1 MLDGAEKRPFG
12 FDVFQAAQK
21 ELAESSGV
29 LDLSEDGLDDLLSE
43 AVAGAPTGTSW
54 LGCHGPDARPRAPS
68 PTTPSVPLAVAGTAR
83 GNESVDAAAGKPS
96 EIGLITET
104 RAGGELAR
112 ICAH

>member
-43 AVAGAPTGTSW
+43 AVAGAPTGTSE
-54 LGCHGPDARPRAPS
+54 LGCHGRDARPRAPS

-83 GNESVDAAAGKPS
+83 GNESVDAAAGGASGSWLRKN
-96 EIGLITET
+96 T
-104 RAGGELAR
+104 RSRQEHAR
-112 ICAH
+112 